1 MGRWYLMQLEIA
13 GEPLPDSPVSA
24 VGADGE
30 GKRAKSSHAAKP
42 ETLVIYINPQMEQ
55 LRQLVAGARA
65 RLAGLEADYTRE
77 RSRVDTLRAALFR
90 QLKDYYQ
97 KRDRFRLVIDYRR
110 RFLDTLLRSGEDE
123 AQQSAQGYKEAR
135 ARIEQEYEETSASV
149 SEKKSLT
156 AEEEKELTGLW
167 KKLVKLYHPDRFAG
181 EPDKLETYTKL
192 TGAINRAKDTGDMK
206 TLREIAEDPAGYI
219 LRQGWASLD
228 FSDEVMV
235 TQLRRLY
242 DTLQIEIVRVI
253 EALGELRSSS
263 DYELSS
269 LCARNPGMLADIA
282 KQQESILEKECRDLE
297 QQAAKLAEEIEQ
309 LSGDR
314 APPIA

>member
-1 MGRWYLMQLEIA
+1 
-13 GEPLPDSPVSA
+13 
-24 VGADGE
+24 
-30 GKRAKSSHAAKP
+30 
-42 ETLVIYINPQMEQ
+42 
-55 LRQLVAGARA
+55 
-65 RLAGLEADYTRE
+65 
-77 RSRVDTLRAALFR
+77 
-90 QLKDYYQ
+90 
-97 KRDRFRLVIDYRR
+97 
-110 RFLDTLLRSGEDE
+110 
-123 AQQSAQGYKEAR
+123 
-135 ARIEQEYEETSASV
+135 V